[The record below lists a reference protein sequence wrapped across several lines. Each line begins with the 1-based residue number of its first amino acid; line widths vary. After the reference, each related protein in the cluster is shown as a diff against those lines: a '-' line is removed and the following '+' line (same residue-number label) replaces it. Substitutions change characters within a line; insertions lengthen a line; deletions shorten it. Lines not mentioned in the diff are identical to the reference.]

1 MELVDLKSERIVLG
15 SILTDSK
22 TLDAVL
28 ALIGEENFTLPQHR
42 LIFRAFK
49 SLDDSQKP
57 INLRSL
63 AFELEN
69 QGANSNLVTAWM
81 SEISSEGFP
90 EAVQEYAK
98 NVKNATNARK
108 LFDLIEKSKK
118 DIEGGQ
124 EAEKVISVIN
134 GVLESF
140 HDVQDDFE
148 TDLHDE
154 VLKAIERVKNRAS
167 GHLQDFGVPTGIEE
181 LDKIIRLQ
189 NGELIIIGARPGG
202 GKSVLL
208 NQIRLNSILS
218 GGLKTGFISLEMSS
232 DQMTDRT
239 VANISGVPLNSI
251 QGKSPITDEDLQTI
265 GLKPRLFKPKENP
278 VCYRPD
284 MTIQTIRQMARK
296 WKRQAGIEIL
306 FIDYSQLIEAPKGSR
321 YSNRVEVVSEISRGL
336 KLMAKEL
343 KIPVVTASQ
352 LNRASEDSD
361 KPSLRHLRESGS
373 IEQDADIVLLLHE
386 SPEPNGTTKNICIIA
401 KNRNGRCGEV
411 PISFQKSVQK
421 MA

>member
-1 MELVDLKSERIVLG
+1 MQLVDLKSERIVLG
-15 SILTDSK
+15 SILSDSK
-22 TLDAVL
+22 ALDAVL
-28 ALIGEENFTLPQHR
+28 LLIGEENFTLPQHR

-49 SLDDSQKP
+49 SLDNNQMP

-63 AFELEN
+63 ALELEN
-69 QGANSNLVTAWM
+69 GGANENSVTAWI
-81 SEISSEGFP
+81 SEIAYEGFP
-90 EAVQEYAK
+90 EAITDYAK
-98 NVKNATNARK
+98 NLKNASNARK

-118 DIEGGQ
+118 NIEAGEDQ
-124 EAEKVISVIN
+124 EKVINSIST
-134 GVLESF
+134 VLESF
-140 HDVQDDFE
+140 NDVQDDFE

-167 GHLQDFGVPTGIEE
+167 GSLQDFGVPTGIEE

-251 QGKSPITDEDLQTI
+251 QGKSPITDEDLQII

-284 MTIQTIRQMARK
+284 MTIQTIRQISRR

-306 FIDYSQLIEAPKGSR
+306 FIDYSQLIEAPKGGR

-343 KIPVVTASQ
+343 QIPVVTASQ